1 MRSIA
6 INKKAN
12 FNYIITEKIEAGI
25 VLTGSEVKS
34 LRNNSVSIKESYI
47 AEKNSEIWLFNCHIS
62 NYNKSIDSDQ
72 NPIRE
77 RKILLSKKEK
87 NKIANSTNKEGGT
100 VIPISLYF
108 NKRGFA
114 KMLIGIGKGK
124 KKVDKRQSI
133 KEREWN
139 INKQRLMKKQK
150 T

>member
-1 MRSIA
+1 MKSIS

-62 NYNKSIDSDQ
+62 NYSNSLDSEQ
-72 NPIRE
+72 NPIRI
-77 RKILLSKKEK
+77 RKILLSKREK
-87 NKIANSTNKEGGT
+87 NKITNSANKKGFT

-108 NKRGFA
+108 NKRGIA
-114 KMLIGIGKGK
+114 KMLIGLGKGK
-124 KKVDKRQSI
+124 KNVDKRQSI

-139 INKQRLMKKQK
+139 INKQRLMKNKK

>member
-47 AEKNSEIWLFNCHIS
+47 VEKNSEIWLFNCHIS
-62 NYNKSIDSDQ
+62 NYNKSLDNNM
-72 NPIRE
+72 NPIRV
-77 RKILLSKKEK
+77 RKMLLSKKEK
-87 NKIANSTNKEGGT
+87 NKIANSTNKKGYT
-100 VIPISLYF
+100 IVPISLYF

-124 KKVDKRQSI
+124 KNVDKRQSI
-133 KEREWN
+133 KEKEWN
-139 INKQRLMKKQK
+139 IKKQRLMKNQ
-150 T
+150 

>member
-1 MRSIA
+1 MKSIS

-62 NYNKSIDSDQ
+62 NYSNSLDSEQ
-72 NPIRE
+72 NPIRI
-77 RKILLSKKEK
+77 RKILLSKREK
-87 NKIANSTNKEGGT
+87 NKITNSANKKGFT

-108 NKRGFA
+108 NKRGIA
-114 KMLIGIGKGK
+114 KMLIGLGKGK
-124 KKVDKRQSI
+124 KNVDKRQSI

-139 INKQRLMKKQK
+139 INKQRLMKNQK

>member
-62 NYNKSIDSDQ
+62 NYNKSLDKNQ
-72 NPIRE
+72 NPIRV
-77 RKILLSKKEK
+77 RKMLLSK
-87 NKIANSTNKEGGT
+87 NFQFYR
-100 VIPISLYF
+100 SLKSLRSVNF
-108 NKRGFA
+108 VSNW
-114 KMLIGIGKGK
+114 I
-124 KKVDKRQSI
+124 D
-133 KEREWN
+133 
-139 INKQRLMKKQK
+139 
-150 T
+150 

>member
-87 NKIANSTNKEGGT
+87 NRKHRESYHHRQKF
-100 VIPISLYF
+100 L
-108 NKRGFA
+108 GFA
-114 KMLIGIGKGK
+114 ALMLQII
-124 KKVDKRQSI
+124 
-133 KEREWN
+133 N
-139 INKQRLMKKQK
+139 IPWGEKL

>member
-87 NKIANSTNKEGGT
+87 NKITNSTNKEGGT

-124 KKVDKRQSI
+124 KKLDKRQSI
-133 KEREWN
+133 KKRDWNKERDKN
-139 INKQRLMKKQK
+139 
-150 T
+150 

>member
-47 AEKNSEIWLFNCHIS
+47 VEKNSEIWLFNCHIS
-62 NYNKSIDSDQ
+62 NYNKSLDKNQ
-72 NPIRE
+72 NPIRV
-77 RKILLSKKEK
+77 RKMLLSKKEK
-87 NKIANSTNKEGGT
+87 NKIANSTNKKGYT
-100 VIPISLYF
+100 IVPISLYF

-124 KKVDKRQSI
+124 KKLDKRQSI

>member
-1 MRSIA
+1 MQKIA
-6 INKKAN
+6 VNKKAS
-12 FNYIITEKIEAGI
+12 FNYQITEKYEAGI

-87 NKIANSTNKEGGT
+87 NKITNSTNKKGCT

-124 KKVDKRQSI
+124 KNVDKRQSI
-133 KEREWN
+133 KEKEWN
-139 INKQRLMKKQK
+139 IKKQRLMKNQ
-150 T
+150 

>member
-1 MRSIA
+1 MKSIS

-62 NYNKSIDSDQ
+62 NYSNSLDSER
-72 NPIRE
+72 NPIRI
-77 RKILLSKKEK
+77 RKILLSKREK
-87 NKIANSTNKEGGT
+87 NKITNSANKKGFT

-108 NKRGFA
+108 NRRGIA
-114 KMLIGIGKGK
+114 KMLIGLGKGK
-124 KKVDKRQSI
+124 KNVDKRQSI

-139 INKQRLMKKQK
+139 INKQRLMKNQK

>member
-1 MRSIA
+1 MKSIS

-62 NYNKSIDSDQ
+62 NYSNSLDSEQ
-72 NPIRE
+72 NPIRI
-77 RKILLSKKEK
+77 RKILLSKREK
-87 NKIANSTNKEGGT
+87 NKITNSANKKGFT

-108 NKRGFA
+108 NRRGIA
-114 KMLIGIGKGK
+114 KMLIGLGKGK
-124 KKVDKRQSI
+124 KNVDKRQSI

-139 INKQRLMKKQK
+139 INKQRLMKNQK